1 MRLCWLC
8 SGTRVL
14 PRWKMCRRA
23 LTDVFGLETGVVDL
37 ALKISFLS
45 PSHNGIF
52 FLLGL
57 LFSKQSRAHHFHFSS
72 TSLFLSRPFNP
83 ASRLLVP
90 G

>member
-23 LTDVFGLETGVVDL
+23 LTDVFGLETGVVGL

-52 FLLGL
+52 FFTWLAVQQTVPGPSLP
-57 LFSKQSRAHHFHFSS
+57 LFFNEP
-72 TSLFLSRPFNP
+72 FLSRPFNP